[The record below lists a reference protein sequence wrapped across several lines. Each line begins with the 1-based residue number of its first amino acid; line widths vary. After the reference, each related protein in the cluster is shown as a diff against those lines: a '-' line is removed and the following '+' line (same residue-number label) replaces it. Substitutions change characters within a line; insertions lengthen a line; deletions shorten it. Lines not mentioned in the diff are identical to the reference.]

1 MDKVGKDPCDL
12 VQESPIH
19 LTLMYKVL
27 ATES

>member
-1 MDKVGKDPCDL
+1 MYKVGKDTWDL

-19 LTLMYKVL
+19 LTMMYKVP